1 MGMLRGLVH
10 AGAASH
16 KARMDDALPKQ
27 SFDIVKTLRR
37 AGQGLIDLVLPPR
50 CVECGQVVQGDTGFC
65 PECWAGLHFLNGPA
79 CARCGTPFE
88 VAQGE
93 DALCAAC
100 IADPPPYA
108 RVIAPLAYGA
118 ATRDVVMRLKYGRRI
133 GTARL
138 MARLMA
144 PQLAEL
150 AAASEDASGQP
161 VLLVPVP
168 LHRWRLWWRGF
179 NQAALLAQ
187 HLADAADVPLA
198 IDALIRHRSTGS
210 MRGLGKKARARAVRG
225 AFSMGPHGG
234 DAVRGQHIILVD
246 DVFTTGATAA
256 AVTRTLM
263 KAGATKVSICA
274 FARVVAHADVDQDFL
289 PPH

>member
-1 MGMLRGLVH
+1 MES
-10 AGAASH
+10 A
-16 KARMDDALPKQ
+16 PPTI
-27 SFDIVKTLRR
+27 SFDLSTALVR
-37 AGQGLIDLVLPPR
+37 AGRGLIDLVLPPR

-65 PECWAGLHFLNGPA
+65 PDCWAGLRFLNGPA
-79 CARCGTPFE
+79 CARCDTPFD

-100 IADPPPYA
+100 IAEPPPYD
-108 RVIAPLAYGA
+108 RVIVPLAYGA
-118 ATRDVVMRLKYGRRI
+118 ATRDVVMRLKYGRRV

-138 MARLMA
+138 MARLMV

-150 AAASEDASGQP
+150 AAASEAVTGRP
-161 VLLVPVP
+161 VVLVPVP
-168 LHRWRLWWRGF
+168 LHRWRIWWRGF

-187 HLADAADVPLA
+187 HLADAASLPLA

-210 MRGLGKKARARAVRG
+210 MRGRGKKARARAVRG
-225 AFSMGPHGG
+225 AFSIGLHGG
-234 DAVRGQHIILVD
+234 DAVRGRHIILVD

-256 AVTRTLM
+256 AVTRVLM
-263 KAGATKVSICA
+263 KAGAVKVSICA
-274 FARVVAHADVDQDFL
+274 FARVVVHADADQDFL

>member
-1 MGMLRGLVH
+1 
-10 AGAASH
+10 
-16 KARMDDALPKQ
+16 MDDAHAPLP
-27 SFDIVKTLRR
+27 FDLRSTLSR

-65 PECWAGLHFLNGPA
+65 PECWAGLHSLIGPA
-79 CARCGTPFE
+79 CARCDTPFE
-88 VAQGE
+88 VAQGAG
-93 DALCAAC
+93 ALCGSC
-100 IADPPPYA
+100 IADPPPYD
-108 RVIAPLAYGA
+108 RVIVPLAYGA
-118 ATRDVVMRLKYGRRI
+118 ASRDVVMRLKYGRRI

-144 PQLAEL
+144 APLAEL
-150 AAASEDASGQP
+150 TWSSELACGQRP
-161 VLLVPVP
+161 LLIPVP

-187 HLADAADVPLA
+187 HLADTAGLPLA

-234 DAVRGQHIILVD
+234 DAVRGRHVILVD
-246 DVFTTGATAA
+246 DVFTTGATASA
-256 AVTRTLM
+256 CARLLM
-263 KAGATKVSICA
+263 NAGAARVSICA
-274 FARVVAHADVDQDFL
+274 FARVVTRSDTTGEFRSSH
-289 PPH
+289 